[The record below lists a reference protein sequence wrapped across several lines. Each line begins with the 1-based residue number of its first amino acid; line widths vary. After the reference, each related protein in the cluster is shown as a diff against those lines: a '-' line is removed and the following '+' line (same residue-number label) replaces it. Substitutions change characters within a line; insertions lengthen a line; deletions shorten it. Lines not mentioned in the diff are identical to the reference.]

1 MKKALI
7 ISSSF
12 IVFVFSL
19 ATIAQ
24 TGWGAT
30 LGKPTGRVLLI
41 SDIHFDPLADLS
53 ILEDLTN
60 NPADQWEGIFAKS
73 KQNQYARA
81 PADTNYPLLKSAL
94 CAAKAQGP
102 YDFVIASG
110 DYLRHNFQERF
121 PAVSKRTSDPAAFA
135 TKTVVFVINA
145 LQKTFGVPVYVA
157 LGNNDSSTG
166 DYDVDPLS
174 AFLVTLGHSIGVLA
188 KDPEAEADFCTGGY
202 YELAHPDLANEE
214 IIVLNTVLWSRP
226 YGIIGSKVVEPG
238 LSEMDWFAEKLN
250 QAETLRH
257 KVILVMHIPPGLD
270 SYSCSRQKNG
280 RAPIEFWENAFLTK
294 FCDLIREHGGII
306 QIALAGH
313 THTDDFR
320 VVGTKDNSSPVFLRI
335 TPSISPIYLNNP
347 GFSVLKYDP
356 TSGDIL
362 DILTY
367 YLNLSPGGTDPQWKG
382 EYSFSRAYESSSLSP
397 ANMLQLAARIHDD
410 PKVRQIFA
418 GFYAVSAPSP
428 ITDTNWP
435 FFSCAQTILQS
446 ANYSRCVQGQ

>member
-1 MKKALI
+1 MKRALI
-7 ISSSF
+7 ISSAF
-12 IVFVFSL
+12 IVFAFSD
-19 ATIAQ
+19 ATVAQ
-24 TGWGAT
+24 TGGGVT
-30 LGKPTGRVLLI
+30 SGKSTGRVLLI

-53 ILEDLTN
+53 ILEDLTKD
-60 NPADQWEGIFAKS
+60 PADQWEETFAKS
-73 KQNQYARA
+73 KQNEYARA

-94 CAAKAQGP
+94 SAAKAQGP

-121 PAVSKRTSDPAAFA
+121 PAVSKRTSDPATFA

-166 DYDVDPLS
+166 DYDVDLES
-174 AFLVTLGHSIGVLA
+174 AFLVTLGHSIEVLA
-188 KDPEAEADFCTGGY
+188 NNREAEVDFCTGGY
-202 YELAHPDLANEE
+202 YELPHPELANEE
-214 IIVLNTVLWSRP
+214 IIVLNTVLWSRL

-238 LSEMDWFAEKLN
+238 LSEMDWFAQKLN
-250 QAETLRH
+250 QAENRGH

-270 SYSCSRQKNG
+270 SYSCSRQKTE
-280 RAPIEFWENAFLTK
+280 RAPIEFWEDAFLAK
-294 FCDLIREHGGII
+294 FCDLIRAYGGII
-306 QIALAGH
+306 QVALAGH

-320 VVGTKDNSSPVFLRI
+320 VLVTKGSSSPVFLRI

-347 GFSVLKYDP
+347 GFSVLQYDP
-356 TSGDIL
+356 TSGDML

-367 YLNLSPGGTDPQWKG
+367 YLNLSPGGTDPKWKW

-410 PKVRQIFA
+410 PKVRQTFA
-418 GFYAVSAPSP
+418 DFYAVSAPSP
-428 ITDTNWP
+428 ITDTKWS

-446 ANYSRCVQGQ
+446 ANYSKCVQGQ

>member
-1 MKKALI
+1 MKRALI
-7 ISSSF
+7 ISSAL

-30 LGKPTGRVLLI
+30 SGKPTGRVLLI

-53 ILEDLTN
+53 ILEDLNN
-60 NPADQWEGIFAKS
+60 NPADQWEGTFAKS
-73 KQNQYARA
+73 KQNAYARA
-81 PADTNYPLLKSAL
+81 PTDTNYPLLKSAL
-94 CAAKAQGP
+94 YAAKAQGP

-121 PAVSKRTSDPAAFA
+121 PAVSKRTNDPAAFA

-166 DYDVDPLS
+166 DYDLDPES
-174 AFLVTLGHSIGVLA
+174 AFLVTLGHSIAVLA

-202 YELAHPDLANEE
+202 YELPHLDLANEE
-214 IIVLNTVLWSRP
+214 IIVLNTVLWSRL

-250 QAETLRH
+250 QAETRGK

-270 SYSCSRQKNG
+270 SYSCSRQQSGK
-280 RAPIEFWENAFLTK
+280 AAIEFWEDTFLTK
-294 FCDLIREHGGII
+294 FGDLIREYGGII

-320 VVGTKDNSSPVFLRI
+320 VLGTKDSSSPVFFRI

-356 TSGDIL
+356 TSGDLL
-362 DILTY
+362 DISTH
-367 YLNLSPGGTDPQWKG
+367 YLNLSPGGTDPQWKW
-382 EYSFSRAYESSSLSP
+382 EYSFSTAYESSSMNP

-410 PKVRQIFA
+410 PKVRQTFA
-418 GFYAVSAPSP
+418 DFYAVSAPSP
-428 ITDTNWP
+428 ITDTNWS
-435 FFSCAQTILQS
+435 FFSCAQTIFQS
-446 ANYSRCVQGQ
+446 ANYSKCVQGQ

>member
-1 MKKALI
+1 MKRSLIVSSAL
-7 ISSSF
+7 
-12 IVFVFSL
+12 IVFVLSHV
-19 ATIAQ
+19 TVAQ

-30 LGKPTGRVLLI
+30 SGKPTGRVLLI

-60 NPADQWEGIFAKS
+60 DPADQWEGTFVKS
-73 KQNQYARA
+73 KQNEYARA

-94 CAAKAQGP
+94 SAAKAQGP

-166 DYDVDPLS
+166 DYDVDPKS
-174 AFLVTLGHSIGVLA
+174 GFLLTLGHSIGVLA
-188 KDPEAEADFCTGGY
+188 KDPQAEADFCTGGY
-202 YELAHPDLANEE
+202 YELPHPDLANEK
-214 IIVLNTVLWSRP
+214 IIVLNTVLWSRL

-238 LSEMDWFAEKLN
+238 LSEMDWFAERLN
-250 QAETLRH
+250 QAETRGH

-270 SYSCSRQKNG
+270 SYGCSRQKNG
-280 RAPIEFWENAFLTK
+280 RGPIEFWEDAFLTK
-294 FCDLIREHGGII
+294 FCDLIREYGGII

-313 THTDDFR
+313 THTDDLR
-320 VVGTKDNSSPVFLRI
+320 VLGAKGSSSPVFLRI

-356 TSGDIL
+356 ASGNML
-362 DILTY
+362 DISTY
-367 YLNLSPGGTDPQWKG
+367 YLNQSPGGIDPLWKE
-382 EYSFSRAYESSSLSP
+382 EYSFSTAYESSALSP

-410 PKVRQIFA
+410 PKVRQTFV

-428 ITDTNWP
+428 ITDMNWS

-446 ANYSRCVQGQ
+446 ANYSKCVQGQ